1 MSQHV
6 LVVDD
11 DADIRS
17 IVQQILHSEGYHV
30 STASNGQE
38 ALDHITQEQPALVL
52 LDIQMPVLSGRDVVD
67 RLRHDGI
74 AVPVVVMTAAQ
85 RSSRIAR
92 ELQTAGHLGKPF
104 DLDELLDVVSRF
116 TTHP

>member
-11 DADIRS
+11 DAHIRS
-17 IVQQILHSEGYHV
+17 IVQQILQSEGYHV

-38 ALDHITQEQPALVL
+38 ALDRIGQEQPTMVL

-85 RSSRIAR
+85 RSSRLAT
-92 ELQTAGHLGKPF
+92 ELQTEGHLGKPF
-104 DLDELLDVVSRF
+104 DLDELLAVVSRF
-116 TTHP
+116 AAHP